1 MESFLVIGMGRF
13 GQSLAAELS
22 NLGHEVLV
30 IDRSEERIA
39 AMADRVTH
47 AVIGDAK
54 DENVIR
60 SLGARNFDVAVVAM
74 ADNIEDS
81 VLVTIMLKELGV
93 KKVIA
98 KAQSMLHMKVLER
111 VGADSTVFPE
121 RDMGKRLAQH
131 LSAKNII
138 DFIELSEEHSIVE
151 AEAPRAWFGKSLAE
165 LNIRSRYGL
174 NIIAVRDRL
183 AHDLT
188 VSPAAEYVIK
198 EGDILIVIGENGDIK
213 KLRGDSR

>member
-1 MESFLVIGMGRF
+1 MDSFLIIGMGRF
-13 GQSLAAELS
+13 GNSLAIELS
-22 NLGHEVLV
+22 NLGHDVLV
-30 IDRSEERIA
+30 IDRSEEKIA
-39 AMADRVTH
+39 AVADHVTH

-60 SLGARNFDVAVVAM
+60 SLGVRNFDVAVVAM

-93 KKVIA
+93 KKVVA

-111 VGADSTVFPE
+111 IGADVTVFPE

-138 DFIELSEEHSIVE
+138 DFIELSDEHSIVE
-151 AEAPRAWFGKSLAE
+151 IEAPSAWHGKSLLE
-165 LNIRSRYGL
+165 LNIRGAYGI
-174 NIIAVRDRL
+174 NVIAARDKFAR
-183 AHDLT
+183 DLV
-188 VSPAAEYVIK
+188 VSPTAAYVIK
-198 EGDILIVIGENGDIK
+198 EGDVLIVIGENDNIK
-213 KLRGDSR
+213 KLRGE

>member
-1 MESFLVIGMGRF
+1 MDSFLIIGMGRF
-13 GQSLAAELS
+13 GNSLAIELS
-22 NLGHEVLV
+22 NLGHDVLV
-30 IDRSEERIA
+30 IDRSEEKIA
-39 AMADRVTH
+39 AVADHVTH

-60 SLGARNFDVAVVAM
+60 SLGVRNFDVAVVAM

-93 KKVIA
+93 KKVVA

-111 VGADSTVFPE
+111 IGADVTVFPE

-138 DFIELSEEHSIVE
+138 DFIELSDEHSIVE
-151 AEAPRAWFGKSLAE
+151 IEAPSAWYGKSLLE
-165 LNIRSRYGL
+165 LNIRGAHGI
-174 NIIAVRDRL
+174 NVIAARDKFAR
-183 AHDLT
+183 DLV
-188 VSPAAEYVIK
+188 VSPTAAYVIK
-198 EGDILIVIGENGDIK
+198 EGDVLIVIGENDNIK
-213 KLRGDSR
+213 KLRGE

>member
-1 MESFLVIGMGRF
+1 MDSFLIIGMGRF
-13 GQSLAAELS
+13 GNSLAIELS
-22 NLGHEVLV
+22 NLGHDVLV
-30 IDRSEERIA
+30 IDRSEEKIA
-39 AMADRVTH
+39 AVADHVTH

-60 SLGARNFDVAVVAM
+60 SLGVRNFDVAVVAM

-93 KKVIA
+93 KKVVA

-111 VGADSTVFPE
+111 IGADVTVFPE

-138 DFIELSEEHSIVE
+138 DFIELSDEHSIVE
-151 AEAPRAWFGKSLAE
+151 IEAPSAWYGKSLLE
-165 LNIRSRYGL
+165 LNIRGAYGI
-174 NIIAVRDRL
+174 NVIAARDKFAR
-183 AHDLT
+183 DLV
-188 VSPAAEYVIK
+188 VSPTAAYVIK
-198 EGDILIVIGENGDIK
+198 EGDVLIVIGENDNIK
-213 KLRGDSR
+213 KLRGE

>member
-1 MESFLVIGMGRF
+1 MDSFLIIGMGRF
-13 GQSLAAELS
+13 GNSLAIELS
-22 NLGHEVLV
+22 NLGHDVLV
-30 IDRSEERIA
+30 IDRSEEKIA
-39 AMADRVTH
+39 AVADHVTH

-60 SLGARNFDVAVVAM
+60 SLGVRNFDVAVVAM

-93 KKVIA
+93 KKVVA

-111 VGADSTVFPE
+111 IGADVTVFPE

-138 DFIELSEEHSIVE
+138 DFIELSDEHSIVE
-151 AEAPRAWFGKSLAE
+151 IEAPSVWHGKSLLE
-165 LNIRSRYGL
+165 LNIRGAYGI
-174 NIIAVRDRL
+174 NVIAARDKFAR
-183 AHDLT
+183 DLV
-188 VSPAAEYVIK
+188 VSPTAAYVIK
-198 EGDILIVIGENGDIK
+198 EGDVLIVIGENDNIK
-213 KLRGDSR
+213 KLRGE

>member
-1 MESFLVIGMGRF
+1 MDSFLIIGMGRF
-13 GQSLAAELS
+13 GNSLAIELS
-22 NLGHEVLV
+22 NLGHDVLV
-30 IDRSEERIA
+30 IDRSEEKIA
-39 AMADRVTH
+39 AVADRVTH

-60 SLGARNFDVAVVAM
+60 SLGVRNFDVAVVAM

-93 KKVIA
+93 KKVVA

-111 VGADSTVFPE
+111 IGADVTVFPE

-138 DFIELSEEHSIVE
+138 DFIELSDEHSIVE
-151 AEAPRAWFGKSLAE
+151 IEAPSAWHGKSLLE
-165 LNIRSRYGL
+165 LNIRGAYGI
-174 NIIAVRDRL
+174 NVIAARDKFAR
-183 AHDLT
+183 DLV
-188 VSPAAEYVIK
+188 VSPTAAYVIK
-198 EGDILIVIGENGDIK
+198 EGDVLIVIGENDNIK
-213 KLRGDSR
+213 KLRGE